1 MEKAHPLS
9 ILMVVQSLDVKKDHF
24 RSREDDEEILNP
36 EVPYLSALCTLMYLA
51 NCTRLDIAFLV
62 NLVVRYSSAP
72 IRRH

>member
-1 MEKAHPLS
+1 
-9 ILMVVQSLDVKKDHF
+9 
-24 RSREDDEEILNP
+24 
-36 EVPYLSALCTLMYLA
+36 LMYLA